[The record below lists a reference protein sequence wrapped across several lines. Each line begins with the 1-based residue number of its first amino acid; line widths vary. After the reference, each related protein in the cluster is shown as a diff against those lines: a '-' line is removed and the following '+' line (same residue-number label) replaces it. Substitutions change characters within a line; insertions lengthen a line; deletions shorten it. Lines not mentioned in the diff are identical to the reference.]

1 MKKKRQKK
9 MRSEAEGIARG
20 TLGGYSEKC

>member
-9 MRSEAEGIARG
+9 TRSETEGIARG